1 MDPITLSLIAAGGQ
15 ALAGA
20 GQTLFSGRKRAE
32 KEMERKAQS
41 SPIYGGSK
49 PLEEYYRESLSR
61 YRENPMQSQM
71 YQTAMKEA
79 QRSQST
85 ALNALQDRRMG
96 LAGVGRIQAGTNL
109 AAERAGVNAEQQ
121 RNLRFSQLAGATQAK
136 TADELRQ
143 FDINR
148 MTPYNRQFGLA
159 QMKAQAANQRQAA
172 GLQTISSALG
182 NLTTGLMSEASSLSP
197 EDRLK
202 MQQQRLQAR
211 EQRAKARED
220 RREGRRAER
229 PGVSGDVVLSDLP
242 QSMKAIKNSEG
253 DLIPMPDMKLPELPK
268 KMRNVDVSEYFDLT
282 PPLDYE
288 ALSPLFNKKN
298 KRR

>member
-182 NLTTGLMSEASSLSP
+182 NLATAGLMMPAKKPKEAEVIAPLA
-197 EDRLK
+197 DVK
-202 MQQQRLQAR
+202 
-211 EQRAKARED
+211 
-220 RREGRRAER
+220 
-229 PGVSGDVVLSDLP
+229 VSQLP
-242 QSMKAIKNSEG
+242 QAMQAYKDSQEG